1 MTSDSDYILASEALS
16 PEQIEALRELDY
28 AVFRFKE
35 EFGREPKLPE
45 DLKLLAIAELQM
57 RSKAH

>member
-1 MTSDSDYILASEALS
+1 MKSDDDHVLAAQQLS
-16 PEQIEALRELDY
+16 PEQLEALRELDY

-35 EFGREPKLPE
+35 QFGREPKLPE
-45 DLKLLAIAELQM
+45 DLKLLTIAEILI